1 MRRCWSSSP
10 LHQRVVV
17 IVAMRQLLSLDEATI
32 LVAYGCCSEDG
43 SEGET
48 MIFLGQG
55 AALMLM
61 EAIHFTTSQYQLQY
75 HGGFTR
81 IPFLRK
87 RNHISFGYGHHPH
100 HHFLRH
106 SPSLSSPFIAL
117 GSKPSSY
124 TSEDQHHSDSASVD
138 VKRELISL
146 TLPALASQAIDPLAQ
161 LMETAY
167 IGRLGTV
174 ELASAGVSISIFNII
189 SKLFNIPLL
198 SVATS
203 FVAEDIA
210 KSSSAADAK
219 TKQQLSSVSTALLL
233 ALALGF
239 FEALAL
245 YLGAGAFLHLIGV
258 PTQNPTYVPARHF
271 LSLRAVGAPAVV
283 LSLALQGIFRGI
295 GNFSAVFLFPLL
307 MYYFRLGVTGAAI
320 STVIS
325 QYIGTMLMIWCLNK
339 RAELLPPKMGDL
351 QFGSYIK
358 SGFCSCF
365 SYDLWAVT
373 GGFLLGRTLAV
384 LSTMTLGTSIAARH
398 GPVAMAA
405 HQICMQVWLAVSLLT
420 DALAASGQALIA
432 SSVSRHEYKVVKEVT
447 SFVLRI
453 GLVMGICLTAIL
465 GASFGSLATIFTQD
479 SEVLQVVKTLAL
491 FVSASQPF
499 NALAYIFD
507 GLHYGVSD
515 FRYAAFSMMFVGAV
529 SSAFLVFAPPLFG
542 LQGVWLG
549 LVLFMAL
556 RAAAGA
562 VRLLS
567 KNGPWWFLHRDLQIA
582 EGLRWSDEV
591 EKCFRRDLRLQC
603 DQKTIR
609 LIPLNDGLTRANV
622 AKRKCYGGL
631 VDIKWSRESLDGE
644 YGCNTGCDILK
655 RILSVGYYI

>member
-1 MRRCWSSSP
+1 MRS
-10 LHQRVVV
+10 
-17 IVAMRQLLSLDEATI
+17 
-32 LVAYGCCSEDG
+32 
-43 SEGET
+43 
-48 MIFLGQG
+48 

-358 SGFCSCF
+358 SG
-365 SYDLWAVT
+365 
-373 GGFLLGRTLAV
+373 GFLLGRTLAV

-562 VRLLS
+562 VR
-567 KNGPWWFLHRDLQIA
+567 
-582 EGLRWSDEV
+582 
-591 EKCFRRDLRLQC
+591 
-603 DQKTIR
+603 
-609 LIPLNDGLTRANV
+609 
-622 AKRKCYGGL
+622 
-631 VDIKWSRESLDGE
+631 WSRESLDGE

>member
-1 MRRCWSSSP
+1 
-10 LHQRVVV
+10 
-17 IVAMRQLLSLDEATI
+17 
-32 LVAYGCCSEDG
+32 
-43 SEGET
+43 
-48 MIFLGQG
+48 
-55 AALMLM
+55 
-61 EAIHFTTSQYQLQY
+61 
-75 HGGFTR
+75 
-81 IPFLRK
+81 
-87 RNHISFGYGHHPH
+87 
-100 HHFLRH
+100 
-106 SPSLSSPFIAL
+106 
-117 GSKPSSY
+117 
-124 TSEDQHHSDSASVD
+124 
-138 VKRELISL
+138 
-146 TLPALASQAIDPLAQ
+146 
-161 LMETAY
+161 METAY

-283 LSLALQGIFRGI
+283 LSLALQGIFRGFKDTKTPVICLGKCI

-358 SGFCSCF
+358 S
-365 SYDLWAVT
+365 

-582 EGLRWSDEV
+582 E
-591 EKCFRRDLRLQC
+591 
-603 DQKTIR
+603 
-609 LIPLNDGLTRANV
+609 
-622 AKRKCYGGL
+622 
-631 VDIKWSRESLDGE
+631 
-644 YGCNTGCDILK
+644 
-655 RILSVGYYI
+655 VGVYFYNS